1 MFCLRS
7 KTLQKSHKCDCFIDA
22 KTASALEPCG
32 IIGSVCL
39 KSPPN
44 STVLPPKGWSLTF
57 GSLMDIKSR
66 SVLSRAS
73 NACRFVIG
81 KSNAAM
87 PEEATGSTIFFSD
100 RNLEIMVL

>member
-44 STVLPPKGWSLTF
+44 STVLPPKG
-57 GSLMDIKSR
+57 K
-66 SVLSRAS
+66 
-73 NACRFVIG
+73 N
-81 KSNAAM
+81 NAAM